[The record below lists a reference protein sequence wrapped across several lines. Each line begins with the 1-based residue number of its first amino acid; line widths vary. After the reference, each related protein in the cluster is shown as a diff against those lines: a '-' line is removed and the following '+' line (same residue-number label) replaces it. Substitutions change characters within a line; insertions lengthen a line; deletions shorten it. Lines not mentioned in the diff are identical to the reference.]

1 MRNQHTQHLISS
13 HIRLFVGEEG
23 GDNQHMGDKEV
34 DDILVVGVVE
44 SEGGDGRKEKGRKRR
59 IGRRR

>member
-1 MRNQHTQHLISS
+1 
-13 HIRLFVGEEG
+13 
-23 GDNQHMGDKEV
+23 MGDKEV